1 MEVKSFKGG
10 VHVPHSKGLTEAKET
25 VVCSPP
31 ASVFISMRQH
41 IGAPAKPVVA
51 PKDSVKK
58 GQLIGE
64 AGGFVSANIHSSVSG
79 TVKKIHTMKIM
90 GLDTTVI
97 QIDNDF
103 EETWHESVK
112 PRSGIDQ
119 LSGSDIKNLIM
130 EAGIVGMGGAGFPLH
145 VKLSP
150 PENKPIDTFIVNGT
164 ECEPYL
170 TCDHRLMLEESDQ
183 IIQGLLFMMKTVSV
197 KKAYIGIEVNK
208 PDAIEVMKNA
218 AAPYDSIEVVPL
230 AAKYP
235 QGGEKQL
242 IYACTKREVPS
253 GGLPADIGVVVANVA
268 TTKAVADY
276 VVMGQ
281 PVTERVCTV
290 TGSGITTPKNLL
302 IKVGT
307 PLQHLIDECDGLT
320 ADSAKLIMG
329 GPMMGNAVAST
340 SFPSTKTTGGLLIL
354 NLADS
359 KIGETT
365 ACIKC
370 GRCVTACPMGLQPVY
385 ISQYSLRDR
394 MDLAEKYHPV
404 DCIECGSCSFICPA
418 NRPLVHSIRVA
429 KRHVM
434 ENRRKV

>member
-1 MEVKSFKGG
+1 M
-10 VHVPHSKGLTEAKET
+10 
-25 VVCSPP
+25 
-31 ASVFISMRQH
+31 
-41 IGAPAKPVVA
+41 
-51 PKDSVKK
+51 
-58 GQLIGE
+58 
-64 AGGFVSANIHSSVSG
+64 
-79 TVKKIHTMKIM
+79 
-90 GLDTTVI
+90 
-97 QIDNDF
+97 
-103 EETWHESVK
+103 
-112 PRSGIDQ
+112 
-119 LSGSDIKNLIM
+119 
-130 EAGIVGMGGAGFPLH
+130 
-145 VKLSP
+145 
-150 PENKPIDTFIVNGT
+150 
-164 ECEPYL
+164 

-329 GPMMGNAVAST
+329 GPMMGNAVASA

-354 NLADS
+354 NLADA